1 MEFQSVE
8 THYFA
13 SPAGNSN
20 RSDNVVETHYFASP
34 NENSNRSDTI
44 ETQNIASL
52 RRKIP
57 RN

>member
-20 RSDNVVETHYFASP
+20 RSDTVETHYFASP
-34 NENSNRSDTI
+34 AGNSNRSDTI

>member
-20 RSDNVVETHYFASP
+20 RSDTVETHYFASP
-34 NENSNRSDTI
+34 AGNSNRST
-44 ETQNIASL
+44 
-52 RRKIP
+52 P
-57 RN
+57 